1 MPGQDTPL
9 SQTAEVPV
17 MKIQHLAA
25 EARSLDVAELRDHV
39 PSRRY
44 TLVVSLLYSTQI
56 QTQDQLVT
64 MLIKRMAAIHQ
75 QAREKLETLLRQ
87 ERSTMESW
95 MQAMADITRAVAEGV
110 NDTTLGTNLAMEG
123 LQIPAVTMTDAL
135 GITT

>member
-9 SQTAEVPV
+9 SQTAQVPV

-64 MLIKRMAAIHQ
+64 MLIKRMRSIS
-75 QAREKLETLLRQ
+75 RQ
-87 ERSTMESW
+87 RSRSTLPVSNGSGPCKPS
-95 MQAMADITRAVAEGV
+95 TRGR
-110 NDTTLGTNLAMEG
+110 
-123 LQIPAVTMTDAL
+123 
-135 GITT
+135 